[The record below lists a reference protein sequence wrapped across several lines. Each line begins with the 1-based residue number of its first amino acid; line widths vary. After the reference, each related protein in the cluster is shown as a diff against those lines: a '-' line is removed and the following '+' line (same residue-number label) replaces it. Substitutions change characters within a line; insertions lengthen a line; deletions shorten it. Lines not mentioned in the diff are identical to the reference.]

1 MWTFLKQTIYDYPI
15 ESLLFFQ
22 AAFGS
27 LGFYIVT
34 RYLMDKRIKG
44 FLPKSIFTVTFMCS
58 LGLLLMYLYEIFQV
72 KISES
77 IWDFILAILVIMCV
91 IVIPV
96 CLMFRLPYI
105 TYSFTI
111 KGYKLPIFAIIVM
124 LLYLK
129 IIASWS
135 NSIKDMKK
143 IEDEIDIFSK
153 RSLNIL
159 A

>member
-1 MWTFLKQTIYDYPI
+1 M
-15 ESLLFFQ
+15 LFFE

-44 FLPKSIFTVTFMCS
+44 FLPKTIFTVTFMCS

-72 KISES
+72 SVS
-77 IWDFILAILVIMCV
+77 VHIWDFILAILVIMCV
-91 IVIPV
+91 IIIPV
-96 CLMFRLPYI
+96 CLMFQMPYI
-105 TYSFTI
+105 TYTFTI
-111 KGYKLPIFAIIVM
+111 KGYKLPIIAIIVI
-124 LLYLK
+124 LLYLR
-129 IIASWS
+129 IISYWS
-135 NSIKDMKK
+135 NWIKDMKK
-143 IEDEIDIFSK
+143 IEGEIDIFSK

>member
-1 MWTFLKQTIYDYPI
+1 M
-15 ESLLFFQ
+15 FFE

-34 RYLMDKRIKG
+34 QYLMDKRIKG

-72 KISES
+72 NVSVH

-91 IVIPV
+91 IIIPV
-96 CLMFRLPYI
+96 CLMFQMPYI
-105 TYSFTI
+105 TYSFII
-111 KGYKLPIFAIIVM
+111 KGYRLPIFAIIVI

-129 IIASWS
+129 IISYWS
-135 NSIKDMKK
+135 NWIKDMKK
-143 IEDEIDIFSK
+143 IEGEIDIFSK

>member
-1 MWTFLKQTIYDYPI
+1 
-15 ESLLFFQ
+15 
-22 AAFGS
+22 
-27 LGFYIVT
+27 
-34 RYLMDKRIKG
+34 
-44 FLPKSIFTVTFMCS
+44 
-58 LGLLLMYLYEIFQV
+58 
-72 KISES
+72 
-77 IWDFILAILVIMCV
+77 
-91 IVIPV
+91 
-96 CLMFRLPYI
+96 MFRLPYI

-111 KGYKLPIFAIIVM
+111 KGYKLPVFAIIVM